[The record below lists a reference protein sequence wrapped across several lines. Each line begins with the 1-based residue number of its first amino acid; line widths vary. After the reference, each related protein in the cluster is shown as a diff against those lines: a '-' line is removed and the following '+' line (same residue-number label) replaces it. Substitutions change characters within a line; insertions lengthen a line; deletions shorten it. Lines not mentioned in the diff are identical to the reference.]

1 MTNFPLAEPKT
12 ALLRSQVGVRPR
24 MRVREEDESMD
35 ALSLIAAILIA
46 YLIGSVPFGVILA
59 RIYKLPDPRYFGS
72 GNIGATNLLRTGRK
86 DVALATLALDAIKGI
101 LAVLV
106 VEGTSADAGAL
117 GIAAAVIG
125 HSFPLWLNFK
135 GGKGVATM
143 FGGLFAFSFT
153 VGAATGL
160 MWIGMFYYKR
170 ISSLAAL
177 VAFSF
182 APFLTLLLVDGL
194 SALIVLLTV
203 LVIVVNHQGNIR
215 RLVKGREP
223 KFEFGKKKE

>member
-1 MTNFPLAEPKT
+1 
-12 ALLRSQVGVRPR
+12 
-24 MRVREEDESMD
+24 MD

-72 GNIGATNLLRTGRK
+72 GNIGATNILRTGRK
-86 DVALATLALDAIKGI
+86 DVALATLILDALKGI

-106 VEGTSADAGAL
+106 VEGADAHAGSL

-143 FGGLFAFSFT
+143 FGGLLAFSFT

-160 MWIGMFYYKR
+160 IWIGMFYYKR

-182 APFLTLLLVDGL
+182 APFLTLILVDGI
-194 SALIVLLTV
+194 SALVVLLTV

>member
-1 MTNFPLAEPKT
+1 
-12 ALLRSQVGVRPR
+12 
-24 MRVREEDESMD
+24 MD
-35 ALSLIAAILIA
+35 ALGLIAALLIA
-46 YLIGSVPFGVILA
+46 YLIGSIPFGVILA

-72 GNIGATNLLRTGRK
+72 GNIGATNILRTGRK
-86 DVALATLALDAIKGI
+86 DIALATLALDAFKGF
-101 LAVLV
+101 LSVVV
-106 VEGTSADAGAL
+106 VEGASVDAGAL
-117 GIAAAVIG
+117 GVAAAVIG
-125 HSFPLWLNFK
+125 HSFPIWLNFK

-143 FGGLFAFSFT
+143 FGGLLAFSFT
-153 VGAATGL
+153 VSVTTGL
-160 MWIGMFYYKR
+160 IWIGMFYYKR